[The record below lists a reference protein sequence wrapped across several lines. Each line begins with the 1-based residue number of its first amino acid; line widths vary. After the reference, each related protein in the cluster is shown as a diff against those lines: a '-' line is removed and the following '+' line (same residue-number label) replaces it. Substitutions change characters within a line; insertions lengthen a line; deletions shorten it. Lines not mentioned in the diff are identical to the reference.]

1 MMLPELWPNF
11 SAGIM
16 FPIVKKKKVGW
27 RCLFAFILYYI
38 FWDFSPLLPL
48 MLETQLQE
56 NNVQSYAF
64 FLLIGLKKILH
75 LGSELVLNS

>member
-1 MMLPELWPNF
+1 MASF
-11 SAGIM
+11 FFAGIM
-16 FPIVKKKKVGW
+16 FLLPPPQKTKKVVW
-27 RCLFAFILYYI
+27 KYLFAFILYYI
-38 FWDFSPLLPL
+38 LWDFSALLPL

-75 LGSELVLNS
+75 LGSELVLCSKP